1 MQIHHSGVPKGYLAV
16 FNPAI
21 AVRAAAQ
28 ACRLVDSLD
37 AGCRN
42 FVRLRDELEEIR
54 YPRYDWI
61 DTFKGIVST
70 PEVEDTRSSPSWHS
84 LERGEAVPE
93 RVAIVASRAR
103 ALCASQ
109 FLESERWKDA
119 YVAPLQGVVDRVR
132 SSSVWSFRSP
142 GGIAILIGGA
152 TVVFTSASL
161 INPLITVLIVIGAI
175 AILVLTHRSLSSVRE
190 RRSAFA
196 ASLAVILNHLRNM
209 IESYGSG
216 VLPRSN
222 FLAELDFVQS
232 ELASCIEEVGH
243 TWYGRAL
250 SKALDGMSHEVPA
263 IADALF
269 RSELMLLRK
278 AAAAD
283 LSAASQEASGIRAQ
297 RESHKRQIAQVLT
310 SVRDVSRMLP
320 VATAE
325 IAEQCDCTNALL
337 ESARTSRQIRCDGV
351 IGTGGELAGRL
362 VAAQEVMGD
371 CQSAC
376 HGMMVQSLKCTQ
388 AAAEGTLDEQIGEL
402 VFTPQLAAAMARRI
416 AEAGE
421 GLASI
426 EEGVQSLA
434 HDRDW
439 SLAVAAPDGP
449 AMAQVAR
456 HTASPS
462 AFDGRRILRYVH
474 RDLIRL
480 GSTMGDGPRGHGTLP
495 FVLKLRAP
503 SNEDQMDPRIA
514 PPIHERS
521 IVVSARDRQQAD
533 LADALVR
540 QLTFRSL
547 GLRQPGDLHVAVI
560 DPIRAGGSM
569 REVGQLMGIA
579 FEPSDLAVDAQSIDA
594 LLKGMRQEMTR
605 KILHNLGSESHTI
618 DSRLSEAS
626 SGPIHFRTLCVF
638 GYPRGFDESSIAEL
652 EQLCRTGDQV
662 GVHVF
667 ISMYDSEMAAF
678 EKANPRVQ
686 TDSIVRSAAWVRIVD
701 VETRALRLK
710 LVPGSGH
717 DGETGVGF
725 TMDRPWSASE
735 VDGLIRAVRHDHRVR
750 DTGRLSPIEA
760 ARCLRERGGGVL
772 PESAREASLVL
783 GTESGSVSS
792 PVDIPFGRDIA
803 HHALLVGATGSGKT
817 RLLQAIISGAC
828 INYAPNELEFWLLD
842 FKSGTGFKPF
852 AEARVPH
859 CRVIGLSSDVTYG
872 LDALQKL
879 VDEMGRRQ
887 VLFKRNSVE
896 NLEQYS
902 SLQRRSDGALEPLP
916 RVVAI
921 IDEFQLLFS
930 RDTASA
936 ARVRMAQIVQKGR
949 SAGMHLFLATQAIE
963 GQAAD
968 IDAFRS
974 QIKVNVVLQSSSS
987 TQRGVIDSEDRREY
1001 RKLRRFEGL
1010 LDVNGSQTVFDV
1022 IDMPDRPGEPN
1033 PNLRDALDVVRQT
1046 WPSEFR
1052 AMVYDGE
1059 AQVIMPNLERMRLLA
1074 REVLVEEREPGIPI
1088 VLGTAAAV
1096 TRAPAHAFLNTAM
1109 NGNVVICATDERV
1122 AEVQMI
1128 AVVLSLC
1135 ASPDVTAVEVDVLQ
1149 AERLGRT
1156 WRSAV
1161 QMLPAEVTVRYHDTS
1176 ASNEAIVAISGSLDG
1191 GSTGARRLVFC
1202 REWTVLKPFADSG
1215 GFSDEAALV
1224 TRILA
1229 EGPVRGVH
1237 AVAVTT
1243 TGRKLPLDA
1252 RDKYGIRIASA
1263 GASELMSSIGFNPTA
1278 FGRLFVETP
1287 SRPDMCVE
1295 YIPFSYGGDSNV

>member
-1 MQIHHSGVPKGYLAV
+1 MFS
-16 FNPAI
+16 PAI
-21 AVRAAAQ
+21 AVRAVEQ
-28 ACRLVDSLD
+28 AYRLVDSVD
-37 AGCRN
+37 IGCRE
-42 FVRLRDELEEIR
+42 FVRLKDELEEIR

-70 PEVEDTRSSPSWHS
+70 PETEDSRDSPSWHS
-84 LERGEAVPE
+84 LERGEGVPE

-103 ALCASQ
+103 ALCVSQ
-109 FLESERWKDA
+109 FLEGERWKDA
-119 YVAPLQGVVDRVR
+119 YVSPLQGVIDRVR

-142 GGIAILIGGA
+142 GGIAILVGGA
-152 TVVFTSASL
+152 AVVVMSATL
-161 INPLITVLIVIGAI
+161 INPLVTVLIVMGAI
-175 AILVLTHRSLSSVRE
+175 ATLLLVRKSLSSVRE

-196 ASLAVILNHLRNM
+196 ASLAVVLNHLRNT
-209 IESYGSG
+209 IENYGSG
-216 VLPRSN
+216 ILPRSN
-222 FLAELDFVQS
+222 FLTDLDFVQS
-232 ELASCIEEVGH
+232 ELASCIGEEGH

-283 LSAASQEASGIRAQ
+283 LSAASQEASRIRAH
-297 RESHKRQIAQVLT
+297 REAHKKQIAQVLT
-310 SVRDVSRMLP
+310 SVRDASRMLP
-320 VATAE
+320 GATAE
-325 IAEQCDCTNALL
+325 VAEQCDRVSALL
-337 ESARTSRQIRCDGV
+337 ESARISRQSRRDGV
-351 IGTGGELAGRL
+351 IGAGGEMAAALF
-362 VAAQEVMGD
+362 AAQEVMGD

-376 HGMMVQSLKCTQ
+376 HSMMVDSLSC
-388 AAAEGTLDEQIGEL
+388 AHAVAERTLNDQIGEL
-402 VFTPQLAAAMARRI
+402 VFTPELAAAMARRI
-416 AEAGE
+416 ADAGE
-421 GLASI
+421 ALASI

-449 AMAQVAR
+449 AMAQVVR
-456 HTASPS
+456 HAANPS
-462 AFDGRRILRYVH
+462 VFEGRRILRYVH

-480 GSTMGDGPRGHGTLP
+480 GSTADQGPHGHGALP
-495 FVLKLRAP
+495 FVLTLRAP
-503 SNEDQMDPRIA
+503 SNGSRMDPRVA

-533 LADALVR
+533 LADAFVR
-540 QLTFRSL
+540 QLAFRSL
-547 GLRQPGDLHVAVI
+547 GLRQPGDLHIAVI

-579 FEPSDLAVDAQSIDA
+579 FEPSDLAVDAPSIDA

-605 KILHNLGSESHTI
+605 KILHSLGSEAHTI

-667 ISMYDSEMAAF
+667 VSMYGSEMAAF
-678 EKANPRVQ
+678 EAANPRVQ
-686 TDSIVRSAAWVRIVD
+686 TNVIVRSAAWVRIVD
-701 VETRALRLK
+701 VESRALRLK
-710 LVPGSGH
+710 LDPGSDH
-717 DGETGVGF
+717 DGETGMGF
-725 TMDRPWSASE
+725 TMDRPWSAGE
-735 VDGLIRAVRHDHRVR
+735 VDGMIRAVRHDHQVR

-760 ARCLRERGGGVL
+760 ARRLRDRGGGVL
-772 PESAREASLVL
+772 PDAAREASLVL
-783 GTESGSVSS
+783 GTESGNASL

-817 RLLQAIISGAC
+817 RLLQAIVAGAC
-828 INYAPNELEFWLLD
+828 INYAPQELEFWLLD

-852 AEARVPH
+852 AEAQVPH
-859 CRVIGLSSDVTYG
+859 CKVIGLSSDVTYG

-887 VLFKRNSVE
+887 VLFKRSSVE

-974 QIKVNVVLQSSSS
+974 QIKVNVILQSSSS

-1033 PNLRDALDVVRQT
+1033 PNLRHALDLVRQT
-1046 WPSEFR
+1046 WPDECR

-1059 AQVIMPNLERMRLLA
+1059 AQVIMPTLDRMRLLA

-1096 TRAPAHAFLNTAM
+1096 SRAPAHAFLHTAM
-1109 NGNVVICATDERV
+1109 NGNIVICATDERV
-1122 AEVQMI
+1122 AELQMI
-1128 AVVLSLC
+1128 ALVLSLC
-1135 ASPDVTAVEVDVLQ
+1135 ASSDVNAVEVDVLQ

-1156 WRSAV
+1156 WRQAA
-1161 QMLPAEVTVRYHDTS
+1161 QLLPPEVAVRYYDTT
-1176 ASNEAIVAISGSLDG
+1176 ASSDAIAAISGSLEQ
-1191 GSTGARRLVFC
+1191 GSTGARRLVLC

-1229 EGPVRGVH
+1229 EGPVAGVH